1 MKKVKGD
8 IVKERD
14 GMKGKEKN
22 WFSLTEPKSK
32 SSSCF
37 LILDFAP
44 EAGASR
50 SIIA

>member
-1 MKKVKGD
+1 
-8 IVKERD
+8 
-14 GMKGKEKN
+14 MKGKEKKR
-22 WFSLTEPKSK
+22 FALTDPKSK

-50 SIIA
+50 STIA